1 MTEKDLNN
9 IIQTAFNL
17 FKKSEASKTLPET
30 EAEDEI
36 ILDATQIYL
45 ETSTITTVTVD
56 PTVTISLETSTQKSV
71 KITTKK
77 QSITGDL
84 FGDSMNFNLNK
95 KQPSSTTQNPKTAD
109 NTSNTSKILTE
120 IVTKN
125 EEQAPENGTNL
136 VEQSDRKQEKS
147 KSKQS
152 SSPNSCSNRKLI
164 ISFAVF
170 IFLVL
175 L

>member
-1 MTEKDLNN
+1 
-9 IIQTAFNL
+9 
-17 FKKSEASKTLPET
+17 
-30 EAEDEI
+30 
-36 ILDATQIYL
+36 
-45 ETSTITTVTVD
+45 
-56 PTVTISLETSTQKSV
+56 
-71 KITTKK
+71 
-77 QSITGDL
+77 
-84 FGDSMNFNLNK
+84 MNFNLNK

-120 IVTKN
+120 TVTKN
-125 EEQAPENGTNL
+125 EEEAPENGTNL

-170 IFLVL
+170 IVLVL